1 MKKLSIPTL
10 LLALVCSAKLL
21 QAAEMPKMPPP
32 QKEHAWLQQL
42 AGEWTSEGEMF
53 MEPGKPPIKA
63 KGSESSRSIG
73 GFWILSEIKSS
84 FMDMPFTGFMTL
96 GYDPEKK
103 KHVGTWVDSVNSYLW
118 KYEGT
123 VDAAGKTLTLDSEG
137 PCPSAPGRLSK
148 FKEVIELKSKD
159 QKVFSSSM
167 QADDGKWVTMMT
179 IDYQRKK

>member
-42 AGEWTSEGEMF
+42 AGEWSSEGEMF

-84 FMDMPFTGFMTL
+84 FMDMPF
-96 GYDPEKK
+96 DRPHDARVRSEKK
-103 KHVGTWVDSVNSYLW
+103 KYVGTWVDSVNSYLLE
-118 KYEGT
+118 YEGT
-123 VDAAGKTLTLDSEG
+123 VDAAGKNAHAGQRRAMPRRSGKALQVQ
-137 PCPSAPGRLSK
+137 GRPRA
-148 FKEVIELKSKD
+148 
-159 QKVFSSSM
+159 QK
-167 QADDGKWVTMMT
+167 
-179 IDYQRKK
+179 QRSQGFHLVDAGR